1 MGAGDARGGRAS
13 RRARGGRPPRRRD
26 LALEAA
32 LEEGR
37 LDGSGATYTRA
48 TAGGRVLVPLGST
61 RLLARAQLGLAS
73 AALPPHRTFV
83 LGGRGTLLGE
93 AFRTWGGRR
102 MALVHLEWR
111 VPLSFASIAL
121 GSWARTPGRLT
132 VAPYVATGS
141 ADRPVVGTPW
151 SATPGART
159 TLGLALE
166 WLGVFRPEARVGGP
180 QRPGPL
186 AVDGTPDLWGILWR
200 RRAAGQAL
208 QAKAWPAPRFPTQS

>member
-1 MGAGDARGGRAS
+1 
-13 RRARGGRPPRRRD
+13 
-26 LALEAA
+26 
-32 LEEGR
+32 
-37 LDGSGATYTRA
+37 
-48 TAGGRVLVPLGST
+48 LVPLGST

-132 VAPYVATGS
+132 VAPYVAAGS

-151 SATPGART
+151 SAAPGART
-159 TLGLALE
+159 PLGLP
-166 WLGVFRPEARVGGP
+166 LGWRGRFRLQARVGGP
-180 QRPGPL
+180 TGPVGVPL
-186 AVDGTPDLWGILWR
+186 DVT
-200 RRAAGQAL
+200 
-208 QAKAWPAPRFPTQS
+208 